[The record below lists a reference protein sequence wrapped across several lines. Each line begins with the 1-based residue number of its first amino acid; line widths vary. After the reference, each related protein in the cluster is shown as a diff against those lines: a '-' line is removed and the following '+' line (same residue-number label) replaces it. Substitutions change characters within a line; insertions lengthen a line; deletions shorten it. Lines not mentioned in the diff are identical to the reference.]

1 MTASKNSSFRP
12 GFGAIRAWDSL
23 SRAYR
28 SGCDGIPPRGSRERA
43 SLRVQGTIS
52 SKSGT
57 RGPVLRLVALC
68 ALLCALAGCRFEV
81 TPDSFDLSA
90 DVGQSITESLE
101 VRNTGDDPVE
111 LTLATSGAA
120 VTLSTTAGVLQAGE
134 ALDIEISAECS
145 SPGERH
151 TDIAVTGRTGNK
163 AIVVHVPFVLRCQ
176 DEAGAHLVS
185 LELFQGP
192 PTYKKDYRAGTET
205 EPVTLA
211 RPENGATPSELWV
224 DTVKDE
230 DTGLWVYPSKDE
242 AWSVDNNGFVTAIWN
257 RRAAVAVTVFH
268 MDDSPLPEFSA
279 SVGGAGLPVLLQ
291 ETERDG
297 DGFETVTV
305 FDVDRHLYERE
316 AVLDVSVK
324 TDDGDITDR
333 LALFGETVNPIQ
345 VTWIPI
351 DVPEFPAQIVDA
363 EQYMAGLEDW
373 LPIADRITGIGP
385 TMQYEETGVEG
396 PGLRAHPFEALE
408 QIRKHHVLHACAY
421 DEIYIGYWN
430 VQAMFDADGRAGI
443 GGYAAVGETH
453 AVGTS
458 IVDIFSPPSPIALK
472 DAHIVNAHEVGH
484 LFDLFHVPA
493 CGREAGGAAGYP
505 YEESALGPSR
515 SWDFLLSEFVNRD
528 PDTLDFMS
536 MCGLYGGVSDFSY
549 QLMALYRQSPQASGT
564 CENPRDRRGAAT
576 TKSHVPVLGAKSA
589 AVSGSPASLAVTG
602 AVSADGIAS
611 ISMAQPTDNAPWAVP
626 GEGEFTLEL
635 LDAGGTVLHSQPV
648 RAADVDHGHGEAFW
662 SARVPYFE
670 SAASVVLRGSAGGVQ
685 AEAVIEADS
694 LAADEIREK
703 R

>member
-1 MTASKNSSFRP
+1 MKHLRHAAIFLTAF
-12 GFGAIRAWDSL
+12 
-23 SRAYR
+23 
-28 SGCDGIPPRGSRERA
+28 
-43 SLRVQGTIS
+43 
-52 SKSGT
+52 
-57 RGPVLRLVALC
+57 
-68 ALLCALAGCRFEV
+68 ALAGCRFEV
-81 TPDSFDLSA
+81 SPGSFDLSA
-90 DVGQSITESLE
+90 DVGQAVTESLE
-101 VRNTGDDPVE
+101 VRNTGDELVE
-111 LTLATSGAA
+111 FSLVPEGAR
-120 VTLSTTAGVLQAGE
+120 VTLSETSGVLRPDATAHIG
-134 ALDIEISAECS
+134 ISAECEA
-145 SPGERH
+145 PGERH
-151 TDIAVTGRTGNK
+151 TDISVTGRTGNK
-163 AIVVHVPFVLRCQ
+163 SIVVHVPFVLRCQ
-176 DEAGAHLVS
+176 AEQAEAGAHLVS

-192 PTYKKDYRAGTET
+192 PIYKKDYRAGTET

-211 RPENGATPSELWV
+211 RPENGATPSDLWV
-224 DTVKDE
+224 DTDKDE
-230 DTGLWVYPSKDE
+230 DTGLYFYPSKDE
-242 AWSVDNNGFVTAIWN
+242 AWSADDNGFVTAIWN

-305 FDVDRHLYERE
+305 FDVDRDLYERG

-324 TDDGDITDR
+324 TDGGDLTDR

-363 EQYMAGLEDW
+363 EQYMGGLDNW
-373 LPIADRITGIGP
+373 LPIADRVTGIGP

-430 VQAMFDADGRAGI
+430 VQAMFDADGRSGR
-443 GGYAAVGETH
+443 GGYAAGGETH
-453 AVGTS
+453 AIGTS
-458 IVDIFSPPSPIALK
+458 IVDVYSPPRPVALK
-472 DAHIVNAHEVGH
+472 KAHILNIHEVGH
-484 LFDLFHVPA
+484 LFDLLHVPA
-493 CGREAGGAAGYP
+493 CGREDQWSAAGYP
-505 YEESALGPSR
+505 YEEGALGPAR
-515 SWDFLLSEFVNRD
+515 SWDFLLSRFVDDRD
-528 PDTLDFMS
+528 PGILDFMS
-536 MCGLYGGVSDFSY
+536 NCGLYGGVSDFSY

-564 CENPRDRRGAAT
+564 CENPRDGRGAAT
-576 TKSHVPVLGAKSA
+576 TKRHVPVLGAKSA

-611 ISMAQPTDNAPWAVP
+611 ISMAQPTDKAPWAVP
-626 GEGEFTLEL
+626 GEGEFTLEI
-635 LDAGGTVLHSQPV
+635 LDAGGSVLHSQFV
-648 RAADVDHGHGEAFW
+648 HASRVDHGHGEASW

-670 SAASVVLRGSAGGVQ
+670 GAATVVLRGSAGGVQ
-685 AEAVIEADS
+685 AEATIEADS

>member
-1 MTASKNSSFRP
+1 MRYICTN
-12 GFGAIRAWDSL
+12 
-23 SRAYR
+23 
-28 SGCDGIPPRGSRERA
+28 CDRDI
-43 SLRVQGTIS
+43 
-52 SKSGT
+52 GT
-57 RGPVLRLVALC
+57 RRRGVSPQHLMAVRQRWALRSAATF

-81 TPDSFDLSA
+81 TPGSFDLSA

-101 VRNTGDDPVE
+101 IRNTGDEPVD
-111 LTLATSGAA
+111 LTLVAEGAA
-120 VTLSTTAGVLQAGE
+120 VRLSASAGVLQAGE
-134 ALDIEISAECS
+134 VLDIEISAECA

-163 AIVVHVPFVLRCQ
+163 AIVVHVPFVLRCR
-176 DEAGAHLVS
+176 DEAGTHLVS

-192 PTYKKDYRAGTET
+192 PIYKKDYRAGTES

-211 RPENGATPSELWV
+211 RPENGAKASELWV
-224 DTVKDE
+224 DTDKDE
-230 DTGLWVYPSKDE
+230 DTGLYFYPSKDE

-305 FDVDRHLYERE
+305 FDVGRNLYERGNL
-316 AVLDVSVK
+316 LDVSVK
-324 TDDGDITDR
+324 TDGGDLTDR
-333 LALFGETVNPIQ
+333 LALFGETVEPIQ

-363 EQYMAGLEDW
+363 EQYMGGLESW
-373 LPIADRITGIGP
+373 LPIADRVTGIGP

-430 VQAMFDADGRAGI
+430 VQTMFDADGRAALGGI
-443 GGYAAVGETH
+443 AAGGETH

-458 IVDIFSPPSPIALK
+458 IVDVSSPPSPAAVWG
-472 DAHIVNAHEVGH
+472 AHIVNVHEVGH
-484 LFDLFHVPA
+484 LFDLLHVPA
-493 CGREAGGAAGYP
+493 CGREDQWSATGYP

-515 SWDFLLSEFVNRD
+515 SWDFLLSRFVDDRD
-528 PDTLDFMS
+528 PDILDFMS
-536 MCGLYGGVSDFSY
+536 KCGFLGAVSDFSY

-564 CENPRDRRGAAT
+564 CENPRDGRGAAT

-635 LDAGGTVLHSQPV
+635 LDAGGTVLYSQPV
-648 RAADVDHGHGEAFW
+648 RAADVDHGHGEALW
-662 SARVPYFE
+662 SARVPYLDDT
-670 SAASVVLRGSAGGVQ
+670 ATVVLRGPEGDVRAT
-685 AEAVIEADS
+685 
-694 LAADEIREK
+694 AALPVNGFVR
-703 R
+703 

>member
-1 MTASKNSSFRP
+1 MKHLRHAAIFLTAF
-12 GFGAIRAWDSL
+12 
-23 SRAYR
+23 
-28 SGCDGIPPRGSRERA
+28 
-43 SLRVQGTIS
+43 
-52 SKSGT
+52 
-57 RGPVLRLVALC
+57 
-68 ALLCALAGCRFEV
+68 ALAGCRFEV
-81 TPDSFDLSA
+81 SPDSFDVSA
-90 DVGQSITESLE
+90 DVGQAITESLE
-101 VRNTGDDPVE
+101 VRNTGDEPVE
-111 LTLATSGAA
+111 FSLVPEGAR
-120 VTLSTTAGVLQAGE
+120 VTLSETSGILRPDATAHIG
-134 ALDIEISAECS
+134 ISAECS
-145 SPGERH
+145 SPGERR
-151 TDIAVTGRTGNK
+151 TDISVTGRTGNK
-163 AIVVHVPFVLRCQ
+163 SIVVHVPFVLRCQ
-176 DEAGAHLVS
+176 AEQAEAGAHLIS

-192 PTYKKDYRAGTET
+192 PIYKKDYRAGTET

-211 RPENGATPSELWV
+211 RPENGAKASELWV

-257 RRAAVAVTVFH
+257 RRAAVAVTAFH

-305 FDVDRHLYERE
+305 FDVGRDLYERG

-324 TDDGDITDR
+324 TDGGDLTDR

-363 EQYMAGLEDW
+363 EQYMGGLESW
-373 LPIADRITGIGP
+373 LPIADRVTGIGP

-430 VQAMFDADGRAGI
+430 VQAMFDADNRAAL

-453 AVGTS
+453 AIGTS
-458 IVDIFSPPSPIALK
+458 IVDVSSPPRPSAVWG
-472 DAHIVNAHEVGH
+472 AHIVNAHEVGH

-493 CGREAGGAAGYP
+493 CGREARGAAGYP
-505 YEESALGPSR
+505 YEESALGPAR
-515 SWDFLLSEFVNRD
+515 SWDFLMSQFVNRD
-528 PDTLDFMS
+528 PDILDFMS
-536 MCGLYGGVSDFSY
+536 MCGFLGAVSDFSY

-564 CENPRDRRGAAT
+564 CENPRDGRGAAT

-611 ISMAQPTDNAPWAVP
+611 ISMAQPTDKAPWAVP
-626 GEGEFTLEL
+626 GEGEFTLEI
-635 LDAGGTVLHSQPV
+635 LDAGGSVLHSQFV
-648 RAADVDHGHGEAFW
+648 HASRVDHGHGEASW

-670 SAASVVLRGSAGGVQ
+670 GTASVVLRGSAGGVQ
-685 AEAVIEADS
+685 AEATIEADS
-694 LAADEIREK
+694 LAADEIRDK
-703 R
+703 Q